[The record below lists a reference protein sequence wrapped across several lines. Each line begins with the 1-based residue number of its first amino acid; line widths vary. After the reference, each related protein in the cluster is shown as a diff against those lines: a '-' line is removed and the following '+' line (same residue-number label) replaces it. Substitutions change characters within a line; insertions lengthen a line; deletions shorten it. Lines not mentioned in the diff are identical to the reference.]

1 MYTYRYGISSFN
13 YDICTFL
20 VSSKKQCMI
29 VPIACSCAY
38 VCACMRPYTGTV
50 YSWKVFH
57 ILIYKIGLKT
67 LNNGSHSQSTTE
79 NTLPTIKR
87 DKATSQAVQL
97 GNCSFDCSRGAL
109 LSNGVNIYQFLSLD
123 VVSFS
128 SSSSLGGGTGPSS
141 FSLSSS
147 SSSSLALFLFS
158 SLALSNLD
166 LN

>member
-1 MYTYRYGISSFN
+1 MHDCAHCLQLCIRVCMYEATHMYCIVVES
-13 YDICTFL
+13 
-20 VSSKKQCMI
+20 VS
-29 VPIACSCAY
+29 
-38 VCACMRPYTGTV
+38 
-50 YSWKVFH
+50 

-79 NTLPTIKR
+79 NTPPTIKR

-97 GNCSFDCSRGAL
+97 SNCSFDCSRGAL
-109 LSNGVNIYQFLSLD
+109 LSNGRPSLSNSVNIYQFLSLD

-128 SSSSLGGGTGPSS
+128 YSSSLGGGTGPSS